1 MKTFLKGVAA
11 GYAVGA
17 VPVAVSLVKEY
28 LDPKVRWRKED
39 LVFIPMGLVLWPWV
53 LYLLT
58 EESDD
63 AKR

>member
-17 VPVAVSLVKEY
+17 VPVTVSLVKEY
-28 LDPKVRWRKED
+28 LDPEVRWRQED
-39 LVFIPMGLVLWPWV
+39 LVFIPVVLVLWPWV
-53 LYLLT
+53 LYRLL
-58 EESDD
+58 EEFDD